1 MYLLL
6 SVASI
11 YDLLLQKRAIRSIN
25 QSNYIEPTNILFIN
39 LNTLKFYDLVEN
51 KMTQIMYKAQ
61 TKMLCCSTQKL
72 FEVRESQ
79 FDLRGTDFFSETLG
93 CFAWM
98 IVVKFKLMM
107 MI

>member
-1 MYLLL
+1 
-6 SVASI
+6 
-11 YDLLLQKRAIRSIN
+11 
-25 QSNYIEPTNILFIN
+25 
-39 LNTLKFYDLVEN
+39 
-51 KMTQIMYKAQ
+51 MYKAQ
-61 TKMLCCSTQKL
+61 TKLLCCSTQKL